1 MKHIIFSLLF
11 LSSFSSYSQS
21 LDITGNNSVSA
32 NPCMQAH
39 STLTVKNIS
48 NSSLDILCEK
58 IIIDTAAG
66 TSNFFCWAANC
77 YGQDTYISPATN
89 TIGAGQADATDFGG
103 YYDAYCDPASASVQY
118 CFYPDNDPADASC
131 ITIVYNG
138 STSSVHESF
147 RALSLTDFYPNP
159 SNNQTS
165 ISYVASKNSFLEI
178 LDVFGKRVAN
188 IPLDYSGSLTID
200 TDKFKSGIYFANLIV
215 ENQKISVKK
224 LVVN

>member
-1 MKHIIFSLLF
+1 MKHIIFAILF
-11 LSSFSSYSQS
+11 LSSFFSYSQS
-21 LDITGNNSVSA
+21 LDITGSGNVSA

-48 NSSLDILCEK
+48 NSSLDVLCEK
-58 IIIDTAAG
+58 IIIDTTLG

-77 YGQDTYISPATN
+77 YGQNTYVSPAAN

-103 YYDAYCDPASASVQY
+103 YYDAYCDPASATVQY
-118 CFYPDNDPADASC
+118 CFYPDNDPSDASC
-131 ITIVYNG
+131 VTITYNG
-138 STSSVHESF
+138 STSSFYESF

-159 SNNQTS
+159 TSNKTT

-178 LDVFGKRVAN
+178 FDIFGKNVAN
-188 IPLDYSGSLTID
+188 IPLNYSGSLAINTEE
-200 TDKFKSGIYFANLIV
+200 FKSGVYFAKLIV
-215 ENQKISVKK
+215 ENQNISVKK